1 MPTLEKITISDYR
14 NIEMQEICFSPNVNC
29 IWGDN
34 GEGKTNLLD
43 AIYYLSMTKSA
54 MSPSDRYN
62 FRHGCSRF
70 AICGQFRMPNGL
82 SKRISVEV
90 DADGKKIRHD
100 EKICR
105 TLDHIGQLPVVMVSP
120 SDISL
125 VSESS
130 EERRKFLNG
139 VLSQLDRS
147 YLESLQQYNRLL
159 AQRNRLLKEE
169 RIDGALLKVLD
180 ERMAACAAPVYKA
193 RKEFAARLEDAVGR
207 LYRDISGGT
216 EEVGIAYSSDLD
228 DGTLDEILCRR
239 MDRDLAQHFTTA
251 GIQRDELIFNL
262 DGHPIRRCG
271 SQGQQKSFLVALKF
285 AQYSLMDARSGV
297 KPILLLDD
305 LLDKL
310 DMQRASHLLD
320 MVSGQE
326 FGQIFISDSD
336 RQRTAAAIDSCTT
349 ERAYFKAEGGVFT
362 RIDG

>member
-1 MPTLEKITISDYR
+1 MKVLYFCNTMPTLEKITISDYR

-54 MSPSDRYN
+54 MSPGDRYN

-159 AQRNRLLKEE
+159 AQRNRLLKED

-193 RKEFAARLEDAVGR
+193 RKEFATRLEDAVGR

-228 DGTLDEILCRR
+228 D
-239 MDRDLAQHFTTA
+239 
-251 GIQRDELIFNL
+251 
-262 DGHPIRRCG
+262 
-271 SQGQQKSFLVALKF
+271 
-285 AQYSLMDARSGV
+285 
-297 KPILLLDD
+297 
-305 LLDKL
+305 
-310 DMQRASHLLD
+310 
-320 MVSGQE
+320 
-326 FGQIFISDSD
+326 
-336 RQRTAAAIDSCTT
+336 
-349 ERAYFKAEGGVFT
+349 
-362 RIDG
+362 

>member
-54 MSPSDRYN
+54 MSPGDRYN

-180 ERMAACAAPVYKA
+180 ERMAACAAPVYRA
-193 RKEFAARLEDAVGR
+193 RKEFAARL
-207 LYRDISGGT
+207 
-216 EEVGIAYSSDLD
+216 
-228 DGTLDEILCRR
+228 
-239 MDRDLAQHFTTA
+239 A
-251 GIQRDELIFNL
+251 GQR
-262 DGHPIRRCG
+262 
-271 SQGQQKSFLVALKF
+271 KS
-285 AQYSLMDARSGV
+285 
-297 KPILLLDD
+297 
-305 LLDKL
+305 
-310 DMQRASHLLD
+310 ASH
-320 MVSGQE
+320 MPRSW
-326 FGQIFISDSD
+326 
-336 RQRTAAAIDSCTT
+336 TT
-349 ERAYFKAEGGVFT
+349 ERLTRYSAGGWTGTWPSISRLPAYRGTSSYSIWTGIRYGAAVPRGS
-362 RIDG
+362 RNPSSWR